1 MHGTGAVHGAGA
13 DGVVDDFDAL
23 PATALISVFV
33 LHRWIGIGNLHA
45 LNIGGVIL
53 FRRQLCWS
61 AGPSHRVGS
70 LSAGIATVP
79 KAKTDFHGGLWKFV
93 TCLSCGKIA
102 HGFSINGPDNRIRR
116 PVNSIGMKSGL
127 GRVNADVLRNT
138 VIQDAFAKVV
148 GLGLSSVGTSEFPID
163 LVQVIGE
170 QDHAANYSFTW
181 SNLGDVFDTTE
192 EKEEIRIDGWSITL
206 FSKVEYSTHGRVE
219 GGVLVESTSP
229 VARKGLLLCEIHKV

>member
-1 MHGTGAVHGAGA
+1 MHGAGA
-13 DGVVDDFDAL
+13 DGAVDGFDGL
-23 PATALISVFV
+23 PATAFISVFV
-33 LHRWIGIGNLHA
+33 LLRWIGIGNLHA
-45 LNIGGVIL
+45 LDIGGVVL
-53 FRRQLCWS
+53 FRRQLCRPT
-61 AGPSHRVGS
+61 GPSHCVGG

-79 KAKTDFHGGLWKFV
+79 KAKTDFHGGLRKFV

-102 HGFSINGPDNRIRR
+102 HGFSINGPDYRIRR
-116 PVNSIGMKSGL
+116 PVNSIGVESSL
-127 GRVNADVLRNT
+127 GRVNADVLGNT
-138 VIQDAFAKVV
+138 VVQDAFAKVV
-148 GLGLSSVGTSEFPID
+148 GLSLSSVGTCEFPIY

-181 SNLGDVFDTTE
+181 SNLGDVFDTSE
-192 EKEEIRIDGWSITL
+192 EREEIRINGWSITL